1 MGNQLLGVPL
11 TKPMFKITNHQR
23 QTLYGSQLWRKNT
36 QAFLTK
42 IASPPSSTT
51 EFLLHL
57 QDMPI
62 SCTLK
67 NKTENETPV
76 AEGWAG

>member
-11 TKPMFKITNHQR
+11 IKPMFKITNHQR
-23 QTLYGSQLWRKNT
+23 QTLYGSQVWRKNT

-51 EFLLHL
+51 EFLLHV
-57 QDMPI
+57 QDMSI

-67 NKTENETPV
+67 NTTENETPV